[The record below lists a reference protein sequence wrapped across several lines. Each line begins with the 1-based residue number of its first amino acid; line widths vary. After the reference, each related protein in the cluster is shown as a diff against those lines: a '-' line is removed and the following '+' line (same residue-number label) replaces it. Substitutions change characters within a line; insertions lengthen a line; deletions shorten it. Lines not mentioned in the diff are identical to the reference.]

1 MKTSRVKFPRR
12 VRIHGGECG
21 AVARA
26 LHHAAQK
33 EALMPYEQVKNSLIS
48 DEKAFLSQADSGNVL
63 GSTFIERK
71 QMSTKTTLK
80 RIALVAV
87 SALGF
92 GFVSAMPSSAAV
104 TSFSLRHSSMTV
116 VDTSG
121 DGFATFVVRASNGV
135 SGNTS
140 ADSLVSSETIN
151 VTTITTP
158 NQVDSSTKA
167 SALTFS
173 LVTSDGS
180 TAASD
185 ATLPMD
191 SASAVESDD
200 PFTST
205 ATDGYGVYY
214 VKVLLPADAANAGFY
229 TIRFELSDGTNILQ
243 RTTATVKMVRSVSD
257 LTDATLSVSTAPT
270 SIEATTA
277 LGQTAQTVSSV
288 TVTNGSSGL
297 VVSSGLTTQAPTV
310 ALRQPS
316 TADCDTTDTLSD
328 AGGGSAAA
336 YTDVTKWD
344 GNFTIK
350 FNAVSADCV
359 GTTTALR
366 AIFFGS
372 GVSSSDTIAVTA
384 AASKY
389 GYTVVSSTG
398 SAKQTSTD
406 SAYVANYFT
415 PLTTKTADV
424 TLYVVD
430 TNALD
435 GDASTG
441 HTVYYTVG
449 YAGAGCVTADL
460 SPTADTL
467 TKAITDADGAVT
479 VTVTN
484 ANPIDECTATVTFSG
499 VTAVT
504 TSGDLSRD
512 IKWDAPRAVTA
523 TSSPTGNYQALLK
536 STNTITFTVTD
547 QYSKPVVGKTAVL
560 TMSGANAPTAGIASK
575 VTDASG
581 QVSHTWTDA
590 LAVADGT
597 ESLEVTTVGGDT
609 PTAKGTR
616 TITYKSALSS
626 VAKLYATYASLTDM
640 ASAVVVPSTNIGGS
654 AGRAL
659 SAADQLDLSGGANT
673 ISAASNAYVA
683 FKFEARTS
691 ADVAV
696 TGVPTTVTVD
706 NGYILDAAGKAV
718 KSRILYA
725 NDAFYVVGSKTGVA
739 TVTATNGTVTST
751 AKINWINA
759 VGDARV
765 LTATEKSGT
774 VTATVTDF
782 AGNTVAGIDIDV
794 SLSAGYLGNGA
805 TFAKYT
811 TDANGTVSFTVSG
824 AATVTLKL
832 TSAAKSVNAADSGDA
847 FGAVVT
853 PGSPKGVRSV
863 SVTTTGTAN
872 AAADAANAATAA
884 AEAAADAAAE
894 AIDAANA
901 ATDAAN
907 LSAEAADAATVAAEE
922 ARDAADAATAA
933 VEELATQVAT
943 LMAALKAQI
952 TTLANTVAKIA
963 KKVKA

>member
-1 MKTSRVKFPRR
+1 MS
-12 VRIHGGECG
+12 
-21 AVARA
+21 
-26 LHHAAQK
+26 
-33 EALMPYEQVKNSLIS
+33 YER
-48 DEKAFLSQADSGNVL
+48 AFLCQADSGKAL

-92 GFVSAMPSSAAV
+92 GIVSAIPSSAAV

-116 VDTSG
+116 VDSSG
-121 DGFATFVVRASNGV
+121 TGFATFVVRASNGV
-135 SGNTS
+135 AGNTS
-140 ADSLVSSETIN
+140 ADSLTASETIN
-151 VTTITTP
+151 VTTISTP

-180 TAASD
+180 TDASD
-185 ATLPMD
+185 TTLPMD

-214 VKVLLPADAANAGFY
+214 VKVLIPADAANAGSY
-229 TIRFELSDGTNILQ
+229 SIRFELSDGTDILQ

-257 LTDATLSVSTAPT
+257 LTDATLSISTAPT

-277 LGQTAQTVSSV
+277 LGQTAQTVTSV
-288 TVTNGSSGL
+288 TVTNGASGL

-310 ALRQPS
+310 ALRT
-316 TADCDTTDTLSD
+316 TADCDTPETLSD

-350 FNAVSADCV
+350 FNAVAAGCV

-366 AIFFGS
+366 AIFLGS
-372 GVSSSDTIAVTA
+372 GVSSTDSIAVTA

-389 GYTVVSSTG
+389 GFTVVSSTG
-398 SAKQTSTD
+398 SAKQSSSD

-415 PLTTKTADV
+415 PLTTKSATV
-424 TLYVVD
+424 TLYVVATD
-430 TNALD
+430 SVD
-435 GDASTG
+435 GDAVTG

-467 TKAITDADGAVT
+467 TKGTTDADGAVS

-484 ANPIDECTATVTFSG
+484 ANPVDECTATVTFSG

-512 IKWDAPRAVTA
+512 IKWDAPRAVSV
-523 TSSPTGNYQALLK
+523 TSSPSGNYQALLK
-536 STNTITFTVTD
+536 SSNTVTFTITD
-547 QYSKPVVGKTAVL
+547 QYSKPVAGKTVVL
-560 TMSGANAPTAGIASK
+560 TLSGSNAPTAGVPSK
-575 VTDASG
+575 TSDANG
-581 QVSHTWTDA
+581 VVSHTWTDA

-597 ESLEVTTVGGDT
+597 DTIAVSTVGGDSPST
-609 PTAKGTR
+609 TGTR
-616 TITYKSALSS
+616 TITYKSALST
-626 VAKLYATYASLTDM
+626 VAKFYSTWDTTTAMSTE
-640 ASAVVVPSTNIGGS
+640 VIVPSTNIGG
-654 AGRAL
+654 ATGRLVSDADQIDL
-659 SAADQLDLSGGANT
+659 TSTVSPSAA
-673 ISAASNAYVA
+673 AAHLVA
-683 FKFEARTS
+683 LRFKARTS
-691 ADVAV
+691 ADVDV
-696 TGVPTTVTVD
+696 TGVPTTVTID
-706 NGYILDAAGKAV
+706 NGYILDGAGKAV
-718 KSRILYA
+718 KSRLVYA
-725 NDAFYVVGSKTGVA
+725 NDAFYVIGTKTGVS
-739 TVTATNGTVTST
+739 TVTATNGSVTSKAT
-751 AKINWINA
+751 INWINA
-759 VGDARV
+759 TGDARV
-765 LTATEKSGT
+765 LTATEKDGT

-782 AGNTVAGIDIDV
+782 AGNTVKSVGLDV
-794 SLSAGYLGNGA
+794 SVTGAKLGTGA
-805 TFAKYT
+805 SFGTYT
-811 TDANGTVSFTVSG
+811 TNANGTVSFDITGAGTVE
-824 AATVTLKL
+824 VKL
-832 TSAAKSVNAADSGDA
+832 TSAAKSVNLLDSGDST
-847 FGAVVT
+847 GAVST
-853 PGSPKGVRSV
+853 PGSPAGVRT
-863 SVTTTGTAN
+863 VTLTTNGTVDA
-872 AAADAANAATAA
+872 AKVAADAATAAANAATAA
-884 AEAAADAAAE
+884 AKAAEAAAVAAAEKAAKDAVAAAKAAQDAAVAESQAATDAAAE

-907 LSAEAADAATVAAEE
+907 LAAEAADAATVAAEE